1 MDEAN
6 QSLLQEL
13 LELSEELACR
23 PTAQLL
29 SVFKHRTLLRSG
41 AASHICTDLS
51 RD

>member
-23 PTAQLL
+23 L
-29 SVFKHRTLLRSG
+29 SVFKRRTLLRSG